1 MSGAEQGATRDAP
14 ISNYECVRGPRELT
28 REEIEMARTEDGDAA
43 TRAFYAIAR
52 EDGYVGHDI
61 GSHSR
66 SPKIR
71 VLYVTRDGRR
81 SFTRMHDAEE
91 VRDGDSEH
99 AFTGGFPAVLQR
111 TEDAGFETARRSIA
125 EFRDTVEDIHE
136 VDP

>member
-1 MSGAEQGATRDAP
+1 MSGADGATKDAP

-28 REEIEMARTEDGDAA
+28 RDEVEMARTEDGDAA
-43 TRAFYAIAR
+43 TQPFFAIKR

-61 GSHSR
+61 GSNSP

-71 VLYVTRDGRR
+71 VLYVTADGRR

-91 VRDGDSEH
+91 VEDGDADH
-99 AFTGGFPAVLQR
+99 AFVGGFPAVLQR
-111 TEDAGFETARRSIA
+111 TEGAGFQTARKSIA
-125 EFRDTVEDIHE
+125 GFRDLVEELHQ